1 MATEA
6 SSVTVAG
13 APARARFYGWRLLF
27 VLWLIMAFNLGFP
40 AYGTFTI
47 NAVMS
52 KSLGLSRETLSWV
65 FSAYMVMSGLPGPLV
80 AICINRLGSRRTLM
94 IGSGLLIV
102 GAVLMATCVHAWW
115 QAALVFG
122 LLVGTGVATGA
133 ALASQ
138 SVLGRWFVR
147 RRSMALSI
155 LYSAGA
161 IGGFVASPLIA
172 KVIRSADGDWRA
184 GWWVI
189 AGLSLVA
196 GLLAMRFVR
205 ERPSDLG
212 QATDGDPTTSDAK
225 STTLVSQGVKHRA
238 RPAFISTDEWTYR
251 EALSTPAYWLI
262 VMSLVGGSGGYSLFL
277 AQGGRHLMD
286 LGHSLVFVS
295 WSISIVTITGLLA
308 KAVVA
313 TLGDRIDPR
322 YLWAVFTAFFG
333 VGLVLVV
340 DARTPALVFAFATCL
355 GIGFGGGVV
364 CLMAVLN
371 NYFGT
376 SVFASLSGLAI
387 AINTTLSVIAAFVG
401 GRLYDQGHGYD
412 ATFYTTAIWC
422 FVGAVVLFVLRPP
435 RKSPQK

>member
-1 MATEA
+1 MAT
-6 SSVTVAG
+6 SVETTLNG
-13 APARARFYGWRLLF
+13 GQTARAGFYGWRLLL

-40 AYGTFTI
+40 AYGTFAI
-47 NAVMS
+47 NTVMS
-52 KSLGLSRETLSWV
+52 KTLGLSRETLSWV

-94 IGSGLLIV
+94 IGSLLIIV
-102 GAVLMATCVHAWW
+102 GAVLMATCVSVWW

-122 LLVGTGVATGA
+122 LLVGTGVVTGA

-138 SVLGRWFVR
+138 TVLGRWFVR
-147 RRSMALSI
+147 RRSMALAI

-172 KVIRSADGDWRA
+172 RVIRSTNGDWRA

-189 AGLSLVA
+189 AGLSCVA

-205 ERPSDLG
+205 EQPSDLG
-212 QATDGDPTTSDAK
+212 QTADGDARSGTADAE
-225 STTLVSQGVKHRA
+225 LLKHRA
-238 RPAFISTDEWTYR
+238 RPAFISTEDWSYR
-251 EALSTPAYWLI
+251 EALSSPAYWMI
-262 VMSLVGGSGGYSLFL
+262 VMSFVGGSGGYSLFL

-286 LGHSLVFVS
+286 LGHSLEFSS
-295 WSISIVTITGLLA
+295 WSISIVTITGILA
-308 KAVVA
+308 KVIVA

-322 YLWAVFTAFFG
+322 YLWAVFVAFFG
-333 VGLVLVV
+333 LGLVLVV
-340 DARTPALVFAFATCL
+340 DARTPFLVFAFATCL

-376 SVFASLSGLAI
+376 RVFASLSGLAI

-412 ATFYTTAIWC
+412 ATFYATAIWC
-422 FVGAVVLFVLRPP
+422 FVGATVLFVMRPP
-435 RKSPQK
+435 RKSPKQ